1 MHRTLLTATTALCGL
16 ATAVVADTDRGAVL
30 TTYADIAAAA
40 YADSLATAQELQA
53 AVEALI
59 AELPEKSAAPAG
71 PPGGDMYGGGGGG
84 MGGMM

>member
-40 YADSLATAQELQA
+40 
-53 AVEALI
+53 
-59 AELPEKSAAPAG
+59 SAAAAPVM
-71 PPGGDMYGGGGGG
+71 PVIET
-84 MGGMM
+84 